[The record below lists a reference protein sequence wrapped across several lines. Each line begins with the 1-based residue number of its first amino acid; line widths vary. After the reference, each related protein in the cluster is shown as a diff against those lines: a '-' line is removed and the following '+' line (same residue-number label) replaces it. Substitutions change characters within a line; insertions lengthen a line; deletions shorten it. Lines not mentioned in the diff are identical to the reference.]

1 MHIFEKEF
9 DFVIH
14 RAKSLD
20 RPARMVVAGADC
32 ENVLKAVFAAEA
44 QGFARPILV
53 GNEDKITAM
62 LKELG
67 LFEREYTISDVPD
80 YEPRFDPI
88 TDYHAYM
95 ERSIKIINDGLGDI
109 LLRGNTSTRNF
120 LMPILD
126 KRNKLVDGLVS
137 EVALVKVPYYDKVL
151 ALSDV
156 SVLIEPSEGQRKKVV
171 KNIVDV
177 LNHLGIYNPK
187 IAVLSL
193 VEKPS
198 FHMRDTVEA
207 QNIVRAH
214 MMDPIADCELVGPLP
229 WDMIVSKESARM
241 KGYDHPACGEF
252 DAVLMPNVMA
262 GNTVMKVLTMSA
274 NVNACGVL
282 AGTKVP
288 MAITSRSSPEEQV
301 YLSLCV
307 AAAMLKA
314 GEEAKAE

>member
-1 MHIFEKEF
+1 MHIYEKEF
-9 DFVIH
+9 DFVIQ
-14 RAKSLD
+14 RAKSLE
-20 RPARMVVAGADC
+20 RPARVVVAGADC
-32 ENVLKAVFAAEA
+32 ENILKAVFHA
-44 QGFARPILV
+44 QDKGFCQPILV
-53 GNEDKITAM
+53 GAKERIIAM
-62 LKELG
+62 LKDLG
-67 LFEREYTISDVPD
+67 LFERDYTISDVPD

-171 KNIVDV
+171 KNI
-177 LNHLGIYNPK
+177 
-187 IAVLSL
+187 AVLSL

-207 QNIVRAH
+207 QNIVRSH
-214 MMDPIADCELVGPLP
+214 MMEPIADCELVGPIP

-314 GEEAKAE
+314 GEDTKAE